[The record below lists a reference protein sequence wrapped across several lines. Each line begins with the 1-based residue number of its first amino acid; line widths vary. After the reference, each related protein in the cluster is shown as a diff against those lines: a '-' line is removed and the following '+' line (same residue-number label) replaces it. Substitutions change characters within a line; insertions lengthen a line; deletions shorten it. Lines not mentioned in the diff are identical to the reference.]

1 RTILTRRDVIMA
13 HVSFPV
19 DENRWPRALGKLPNN
34 SVVWNATDGLSSTTK
49 WRIIVGSFAGGSDCY
64 LGTWQNLNGG
74 LIFPRFC
81 GHRVTRQPPL
91 LRTRRGTDSHGSS
104 GVAADYKILRGI
116 QRFPAWRPPAT
127 DTGGDG
133 LIPASTCQRSSRHTR
148 CPSSFLDVTCFRS
161 CLQPAVVAG
170 RPWLHTDSHDPNG
183 GAGLVSVDGGGAPSL
198 MPAGS
203 TLP

>member
-1 RTILTRRDVIMA
+1 MPPISNVRSTVAREQIAFADLIVLNK
-13 HVSFPV
+13 V
-19 DENRWPRALGKLPNN
+19 DLLDPDDIA
-34 SVVWNATDGLSSTTK
+34 
-49 WRIIVGSFAGGSDCY
+49 
-64 LGTWQNLNGG
+64 

-91 LRTRRGTDSHGSS
+91 LRTRRGTDSQGSS

-170 RPWLHTDSHDPNG
+170 
-183 GAGLVSVDGGGAPSL
+183 
-198 MPAGS
+198 
-203 TLP
+203 

>member
-1 RTILTRRDVIMA
+1 MYIRDYLMSEFVIMF
-13 HVSFPV
+13 VEKIFQR
-19 DENRWPRALGKLPNN
+19 D
-34 SVVWNATDGLSSTTK
+34 
-49 WRIIVGSFAGGSDCY
+49 RIAWLV
-64 LGTWQNLNGG
+64 
-74 LIFPRFC
+74 IFPRFC

-91 LRTRRGTDSHGSS
+91 LRTRRGTDSQGSS

-161 CLQPAVVAG
+161 CLQPAVV
-170 RPWLHTDSHDPNG
+170 
-183 GAGLVSVDGGGAPSL
+183 
-198 MPAGS
+198 
-203 TLP
+203 

>member
-1 RTILTRRDVIMA
+1 MIRGFRDKKT
-13 HVSFPV
+13 
-19 DENRWPRALGKLPNN
+19 EQL
-34 SVVWNATDGLSSTTK
+34 
-49 WRIIVGSFAGGSDCY
+49 FAGEPVREFSGFAKIAERKLTMLDNASEVRD
-64 LGTWQNLNGG
+64 LLSPPGNRLV
-74 LIFPRFC
+74 IFPRFC

-91 LRTRRGTDSHGSS
+91 LRTRRGTDSQGSS

-183 GAGLVSVDGGGAPSL
+183 GAGL
-198 MPAGS
+198 
-203 TLP
+203 